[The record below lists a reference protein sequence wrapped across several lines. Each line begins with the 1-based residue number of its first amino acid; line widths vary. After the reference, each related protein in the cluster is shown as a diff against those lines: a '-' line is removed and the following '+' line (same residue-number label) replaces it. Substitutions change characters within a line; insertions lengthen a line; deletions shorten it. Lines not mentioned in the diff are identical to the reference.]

1 MQKNKLNLHIYGI
14 HLLNPHKTVVS
25 HLNQYWLIDHVRYI
39 LLKNMR
45 LDWTWGRIIQPYVV
59 RKKLIKT
66 THARRLRV
74 TGLEYPLEI
83 VVVRSQ

>member
-1 MQKNKLNLHIYGI
+1 M
-14 HLLNPHKTVVS
+14 
-25 HLNQYWLIDHVRYI
+25 RYI
-39 LLKNMR
+39 LPKNMR

-59 RKKLIKT
+59 RKKVIKT

-83 VVVRSQ
+83 VVVRLL